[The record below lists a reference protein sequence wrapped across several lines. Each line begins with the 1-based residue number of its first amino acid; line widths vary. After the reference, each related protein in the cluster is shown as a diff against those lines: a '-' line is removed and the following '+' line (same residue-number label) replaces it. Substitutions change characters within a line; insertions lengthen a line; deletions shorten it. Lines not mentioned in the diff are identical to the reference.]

1 MAAGVIHR
9 LPHYQGGNMENE
21 KSTLTVLMVEPG
33 KAPYQAA
40 IGADLKSLQQVV
52 GGYIESISP
61 YDDPVAIVCN
71 DEGKLEQLPF
81 NRGLRDE
88 SGNLYDY
95 IAGNFMIVGL
105 GEEDF
110 TSLPPEY
117 IEKYSQLFA
126 QPEILNITNGRLEV
140 LPDTSFEQKESEEP
154 NMSM

>member
-1 MAAGVIHR
+1 MANTFWEKDFLIMCSYMSQSADCFMHSGFLLHIISNYA
-9 LPHYQGGNMENE
+9 LQTLCGSPHNICNE
-21 KSTLTVLMVEPG
+21 
-33 KAPYQAA
+33 
-40 IGADLKSLQQVV
+40 
-52 GGYIESISP
+52 
-61 YDDPVAIVCN
+61 
-71 DEGKLEQLPF
+71 EGKLEQLPF

-140 LPDTSFEQKESEEP
+140 LPDTSFEQQKSEEP